1 MAEAQAEDSVA
12 APSEEAEVFQAEEAS
27 QEALS
32 EEDITA
38 VHSEVDLIIHRRTDP
53 IITDHIFTG
62 PFSAE
67 AGDGAEGVISE
78 AADA

>member
-1 MAEAQAEDSVA
+1 MAEAQAEDSAA

-27 QEALS
+27 QEAIS

-38 VHSEVDLIIHRRTDP
+38 VHSEADLIIHRL
-53 IITDHIFTG
+53 IITVLIFTA
-62 PFSAE
+62 PVS
-67 AGDGAEGVISE
+67 AGDGEEGVISE